1 MLSSTTRAFGSPL
14 RYVQGQ
20 GEFGRLPLYTAPYG
34 NACVIIDGFL
44 YQDLNARLEKA
55 YAESDA
61 KFVSISFNGECC
73 EEEVERIG
81 KIARENGAAVIVGAG
96 GGKTMDTAKICA
108 DEMGLPVII
117 APSSASTDAPVSEI
131 AVVYK
136 PDGEYIGSRKMK
148 KNADLVLVDTEIIV
162 KAPRRLFVAGMGDAL
177 ATWLEAQAC
186 ECSDS
191 PNYIGSGMRR
201 CKAGM
206 AIAKASW
213 DILFED
219 GEKALMA
226 LDSGVRVGVRFNA
239 DANNFAEIRKLE
251 RIFSEAGYS
260 ESKLFSFN
268 TAMLNDENKD
278 SDRADISYVS
288 REEFN
293 RMYSDSGLDIPH
305 QDYGLY
311 SKILTAIRNKTC
323 IRFHSVFCGVQ
334 SGSYILDP
342 YGDIYTCWETVGK
355 PEYVIGKYS
364 PETAWNDSIRNWQDR
379 NTGNTPKCSCCKYAL
394 LCGGGCLAKALKFG
408 GSFSASYCD
417 GYSDIVRLS
426 VNRAYDSAAKA
437 GIIKFQ

>member
-1 MLSSTTRAFGSPL
+1 MHYEVYSKDMLSSTTRAFGSPL

-226 LDSGVRVGVRFNA
+226 LDSGVVTEAFENVVEANTLLSGLGFLNTGLATAHGIHSGLTVLPETHKYLHGEKVAFGIVCQMVLENTPAETVDKVMRFMVAIGLPVTLADLGVAAEHDKVLARSEKTANGPLIHQEPFAVTTERVYGAIIAA
-239 DANNFAEIRKLE
+239 DALGRK
-251 RIFSEAGYS
+251 Y
-260 ESKLFSFN
+260 K
-268 TAMLNDENKD
+268 
-278 SDRADISYVS
+278 
-288 REEFN
+288 
-293 RMYSDSGLDIPH
+293 GL
-305 QDYGLY
+305 
-311 SKILTAIRNKTC
+311 
-323 IRFHSVFCGVQ
+323 
-334 SGSYILDP
+334 
-342 YGDIYTCWETVGK
+342 
-355 PEYVIGKYS
+355 
-364 PETAWNDSIRNWQDR
+364 
-379 NTGNTPKCSCCKYAL
+379 
-394 LCGGGCLAKALKFG
+394 
-408 GSFSASYCD
+408 
-417 GYSDIVRLS
+417 
-426 VNRAYDSAAKA
+426 
-437 GIIKFQ
+437 

>member
-1 MLSSTTRAFGSPL
+1 MMSSTTRAFGSPL

-20 GEFGRLPLYTAPYG
+20 GEFCRLPLYTAPYG

-61 KFVSISFNGECC
+61 KFVSISFKGECC
-73 EEEVERIG
+73 DEEIERIS
-81 KIARENGAAVIVGAG
+81 KIASENNAAVIVGAG

-108 DEMGLPVII
+108 DAMGLPVII

-136 PDGEYIGSRKMK
+136 PNGEYIGSRKMK

-186 ECSDS
+186 DSSDS

-226 LDSGVRVGVRFNA
+226 LDSGVVTEAFENVVE
-239 DANNFAEIRKLE
+239 ANTLLSGLGFLNTGLATAHGIHSGLTVLPETHKYLHGEKVAFGIVCQMVLENTPAEIVDKVMRFMVAIGLPVTLADLGVDTVQEKVMAIAEKTAGGPLIHQEPFIVTKERVYGAIIAADTLGRKYKNL
-251 RIFSEAGYS
+251 
-260 ESKLFSFN
+260 
-268 TAMLNDENKD
+268 
-278 SDRADISYVS
+278 
-288 REEFN
+288 
-293 RMYSDSGLDIPH
+293 
-305 QDYGLY
+305 
-311 SKILTAIRNKTC
+311 
-323 IRFHSVFCGVQ
+323 
-334 SGSYILDP
+334 
-342 YGDIYTCWETVGK
+342 
-355 PEYVIGKYS
+355 
-364 PETAWNDSIRNWQDR
+364 
-379 NTGNTPKCSCCKYAL
+379 
-394 LCGGGCLAKALKFG
+394 
-408 GSFSASYCD
+408 
-417 GYSDIVRLS
+417 
-426 VNRAYDSAAKA
+426 
-437 GIIKFQ
+437 

>member
-1 MLSSTTRAFGSPL
+1 MHYEVYSKDMLSSTTRAFGSPL

-20 GEFGRLPLYTAPYG
+20 GEFGRMPLYTAPYG
-34 NACVIIDGFL
+34 NACIIIDGFL

-226 LDSGVRVGVRFNA
+226 LDSGVVTEAFENVVEANTLLSGLGFLNTGLATAHGIHSGLTVLPETHKYLHGEKVAFGIVCQMVLENTPAETVDNVMRFMVAIGLPVTLADLGVAAERDKVLAIAEKTANGPLIHQEPFAVTTERVYGAIIAA
-239 DANNFAEIRKLE
+239 DALGRK
-251 RIFSEAGYS
+251 Y
-260 ESKLFSFN
+260 K
-268 TAMLNDENKD
+268 
-278 SDRADISYVS
+278 
-288 REEFN
+288 
-293 RMYSDSGLDIPH
+293 GL
-305 QDYGLY
+305 
-311 SKILTAIRNKTC
+311 
-323 IRFHSVFCGVQ
+323 
-334 SGSYILDP
+334 
-342 YGDIYTCWETVGK
+342 
-355 PEYVIGKYS
+355 
-364 PETAWNDSIRNWQDR
+364 
-379 NTGNTPKCSCCKYAL
+379 
-394 LCGGGCLAKALKFG
+394 
-408 GSFSASYCD
+408 
-417 GYSDIVRLS
+417 
-426 VNRAYDSAAKA
+426 
-437 GIIKFQ
+437 

>member
-1 MLSSTTRAFGSPL
+1 MHYEVYSKDMLSSTTRAFGSPL

-20 GEFGRLPLYTAPYG
+20 GEFGRMPLYTAPYG
-34 NACVIIDGFL
+34 NACIIIDGFL

-226 LDSGVRVGVRFNA
+226 LDSGVVTEAFENVVEANTLLSGLGFLNTGLATAHGIHSGLTVLPETHKYLHGEKVAFGIVCQMVLENTPAETVDKVMRFMVAIGLPVTLADLGIAAERDKVMAIAEKTANGPLIHQEPFAVTTERVYGAIIAA
-239 DANNFAEIRKLE
+239 DALGRK
-251 RIFSEAGYS
+251 Y
-260 ESKLFSFN
+260 K
-268 TAMLNDENKD
+268 
-278 SDRADISYVS
+278 
-288 REEFN
+288 
-293 RMYSDSGLDIPH
+293 GL
-305 QDYGLY
+305 
-311 SKILTAIRNKTC
+311 
-323 IRFHSVFCGVQ
+323 
-334 SGSYILDP
+334 
-342 YGDIYTCWETVGK
+342 
-355 PEYVIGKYS
+355 
-364 PETAWNDSIRNWQDR
+364 
-379 NTGNTPKCSCCKYAL
+379 
-394 LCGGGCLAKALKFG
+394 
-408 GSFSASYCD
+408 
-417 GYSDIVRLS
+417 
-426 VNRAYDSAAKA
+426 
-437 GIIKFQ
+437 

>member
-1 MLSSTTRAFGSPL
+1 MHYEVYSKDMLSSTTRAFGSPL

-226 LDSGVRVGVRFNA
+226 LDSGVVTEAFENVVEANTLLSGLGFLNTGLATAHGIHSGLTVLPETHKYLHGEKVAFGIVCQMVLENTPAETVDKVMRFMVAIGLPVTLADLGVAAEHDKVMAIAEKTANGPLIHQEPFAVTTERVYGAIIAA
-239 DANNFAEIRKLE
+239 DALGRK
-251 RIFSEAGYS
+251 Y
-260 ESKLFSFN
+260 K
-268 TAMLNDENKD
+268 
-278 SDRADISYVS
+278 
-288 REEFN
+288 
-293 RMYSDSGLDIPH
+293 GL
-305 QDYGLY
+305 
-311 SKILTAIRNKTC
+311 
-323 IRFHSVFCGVQ
+323 
-334 SGSYILDP
+334 
-342 YGDIYTCWETVGK
+342 
-355 PEYVIGKYS
+355 
-364 PETAWNDSIRNWQDR
+364 
-379 NTGNTPKCSCCKYAL
+379 
-394 LCGGGCLAKALKFG
+394 
-408 GSFSASYCD
+408 
-417 GYSDIVRLS
+417 
-426 VNRAYDSAAKA
+426 
-437 GIIKFQ
+437 

>member
-1 MLSSTTRAFGSPL
+1 MHYEVYSKDMLSSTTRAFGSPL

-226 LDSGVRVGVRFNA
+226 LDSGVVTEAFENVVEANTLLSGLGFLNTGLATAHGIHSGLTVLPETHKYLHGEKVAFGIVCQMVLENTPAETVDKVMRFMVAIGLPVTLADLGVAAERDKVMAIAVKTANGPLIHQEPFALTTERVYGAIIAA
-239 DANNFAEIRKLE
+239 DALGRK
-251 RIFSEAGYS
+251 Y
-260 ESKLFSFN
+260 K
-268 TAMLNDENKD
+268 
-278 SDRADISYVS
+278 
-288 REEFN
+288 
-293 RMYSDSGLDIPH
+293 GL
-305 QDYGLY
+305 
-311 SKILTAIRNKTC
+311 
-323 IRFHSVFCGVQ
+323 
-334 SGSYILDP
+334 
-342 YGDIYTCWETVGK
+342 
-355 PEYVIGKYS
+355 
-364 PETAWNDSIRNWQDR
+364 
-379 NTGNTPKCSCCKYAL
+379 
-394 LCGGGCLAKALKFG
+394 
-408 GSFSASYCD
+408 
-417 GYSDIVRLS
+417 
-426 VNRAYDSAAKA
+426 
-437 GIIKFQ
+437 

>member
-1 MLSSTTRAFGSPL
+1 MHYEVYSKDMLSSTTRAFGSPL

-73 EEEVERIG
+73 EEEVERIA

-226 LDSGVRVGVRFNA
+226 LDSGVVTEAFENVVEANTLLSGLGFLNTGLATAHGIHSGLTVLPETHKYLHGEKVAFGIVCQMVLENTPAETVDKVMRFMVAIGLPVTLADLGVAAEHDKVLAIAEKTANGPLIHQEPFAVTTERVYGAIIAA
-239 DANNFAEIRKLE
+239 DALGRK
-251 RIFSEAGYS
+251 Y
-260 ESKLFSFN
+260 K
-268 TAMLNDENKD
+268 
-278 SDRADISYVS
+278 
-288 REEFN
+288 
-293 RMYSDSGLDIPH
+293 GL
-305 QDYGLY
+305 
-311 SKILTAIRNKTC
+311 
-323 IRFHSVFCGVQ
+323 
-334 SGSYILDP
+334 
-342 YGDIYTCWETVGK
+342 
-355 PEYVIGKYS
+355 
-364 PETAWNDSIRNWQDR
+364 
-379 NTGNTPKCSCCKYAL
+379 
-394 LCGGGCLAKALKFG
+394 
-408 GSFSASYCD
+408 
-417 GYSDIVRLS
+417 
-426 VNRAYDSAAKA
+426 
-437 GIIKFQ
+437 

>member
-1 MLSSTTRAFGSPL
+1 MHYEVYSKDMLSSTTRAFGSPL

-55 YAESDA
+55 YAESGA

-73 EEEVERIG
+73 DEEVERIG
-81 KIARENGAAVIVGAG
+81 KIAKENGAAVIVGAG

-226 LDSGVRVGVRFNA
+226 LDSGVVTEAFENVVEANTLLSGLGFLNTGLATAHGIHSGLTVLPETHKYLHGEKVAFGIVCQMVLENTPAETVDKVMRFMVAIGLPVTLADLGVAAERDKVLAIAEKTANGPLIHQEPFAVTTERVYGAIIAA
-239 DANNFAEIRKLE
+239 DALGRK
-251 RIFSEAGYS
+251 Y
-260 ESKLFSFN
+260 K
-268 TAMLNDENKD
+268 
-278 SDRADISYVS
+278 
-288 REEFN
+288 
-293 RMYSDSGLDIPH
+293 GL
-305 QDYGLY
+305 
-311 SKILTAIRNKTC
+311 
-323 IRFHSVFCGVQ
+323 
-334 SGSYILDP
+334 
-342 YGDIYTCWETVGK
+342 
-355 PEYVIGKYS
+355 
-364 PETAWNDSIRNWQDR
+364 
-379 NTGNTPKCSCCKYAL
+379 
-394 LCGGGCLAKALKFG
+394 
-408 GSFSASYCD
+408 
-417 GYSDIVRLS
+417 
-426 VNRAYDSAAKA
+426 
-437 GIIKFQ
+437 

>member
-1 MLSSTTRAFGSPL
+1 MHYEVYSKDMLSSTTRAFGSPL

-20 GEFGRLPLYTAPYG
+20 GEFGRMPLYTAPYG
-34 NACVIIDGFL
+34 NACIIIDGFL

-219 GEKALMA
+219 GEKAFMA
-226 LDSGVRVGVRFNA
+226 LDSGVVTEAFENVVEANTLLSGLGFLNTGLATAHGIHSGLTVLPETHKYLHGEKVAFGIVCQMVLENTPAETVDKVMRFMVAIGLPVTLADLGVAAERDKVLAIAEKTANGPLIHQEPFAVTTERVYGAIIAA
-239 DANNFAEIRKLE
+239 DALGRK
-251 RIFSEAGYS
+251 Y
-260 ESKLFSFN
+260 K
-268 TAMLNDENKD
+268 
-278 SDRADISYVS
+278 
-288 REEFN
+288 
-293 RMYSDSGLDIPH
+293 GL
-305 QDYGLY
+305 
-311 SKILTAIRNKTC
+311 
-323 IRFHSVFCGVQ
+323 
-334 SGSYILDP
+334 
-342 YGDIYTCWETVGK
+342 
-355 PEYVIGKYS
+355 
-364 PETAWNDSIRNWQDR
+364 
-379 NTGNTPKCSCCKYAL
+379 
-394 LCGGGCLAKALKFG
+394 
-408 GSFSASYCD
+408 
-417 GYSDIVRLS
+417 
-426 VNRAYDSAAKA
+426 
-437 GIIKFQ
+437 

>member
-1 MLSSTTRAFGSPL
+1 MHYEVYSKDMLSSTTRAFGSPL

-61 KFVSISFNGECC
+61 TKFVSISFNGECC

-226 LDSGVRVGVRFNA
+226 LDSGVVTEAFENVVEANTLLSGLGFLNTGLATAHGIHSGFTVLPETHKYLHGEKVAFGIVCQMVLENTPAETVDKVMRFMVAIGLPVTLADLGVETKHEKVLAIAEKTAGGPLVHQEPFAVTAERVYSAIIAA
-239 DANNFAEIRKLE
+239 DALGRK
-251 RIFSEAGYS
+251 Y
-260 ESKLFSFN
+260 K
-268 TAMLNDENKD
+268 
-278 SDRADISYVS
+278 
-288 REEFN
+288 
-293 RMYSDSGLDIPH
+293 GL
-305 QDYGLY
+305 
-311 SKILTAIRNKTC
+311 
-323 IRFHSVFCGVQ
+323 
-334 SGSYILDP
+334 
-342 YGDIYTCWETVGK
+342 
-355 PEYVIGKYS
+355 
-364 PETAWNDSIRNWQDR
+364 
-379 NTGNTPKCSCCKYAL
+379 
-394 LCGGGCLAKALKFG
+394 
-408 GSFSASYCD
+408 
-417 GYSDIVRLS
+417 
-426 VNRAYDSAAKA
+426 
-437 GIIKFQ
+437 

>member
-1 MLSSTTRAFGSPL
+1 MHYEVYSKDMLSSTTRAFGSPL

-226 LDSGVRVGVRFNA
+226 LDSGVVTEAFENVVEANTLLSGLGFLNTGLATAHGIHSGLTVLPETHKYLHGEKVAFGIVCQMVLENTPAETVDKVMRFMVAIGLPVTLADLGVATEHDKVLAIAEKTANGPLIHQEPFAVTTERVYGAIIAA
-239 DANNFAEIRKLE
+239 DALGRK
-251 RIFSEAGYS
+251 Y
-260 ESKLFSFN
+260 K
-268 TAMLNDENKD
+268 
-278 SDRADISYVS
+278 
-288 REEFN
+288 
-293 RMYSDSGLDIPH
+293 GL
-305 QDYGLY
+305 
-311 SKILTAIRNKTC
+311 
-323 IRFHSVFCGVQ
+323 
-334 SGSYILDP
+334 
-342 YGDIYTCWETVGK
+342 
-355 PEYVIGKYS
+355 
-364 PETAWNDSIRNWQDR
+364 
-379 NTGNTPKCSCCKYAL
+379 
-394 LCGGGCLAKALKFG
+394 
-408 GSFSASYCD
+408 
-417 GYSDIVRLS
+417 
-426 VNRAYDSAAKA
+426 
-437 GIIKFQ
+437 

>member
-1 MLSSTTRAFGSPL
+1 MHYEVYSKDMLSSTTRAFGSPL

-20 GEFGRLPLYTAPYG
+20 GEFDRLPLYTAPYG

-73 EEEVERIG
+73 EEEVERIA
-81 KIARENGAAVIVGAG
+81 KIARENGAAVIVGVG

-226 LDSGVRVGVRFNA
+226 LDSGVVTEAFENVVEANTLLSGLGFLNTGLATAHGIHSGLTVLPETHKYLHGEKVAFGIVCQMVLENTPAETVDKVMRFMVAIGLPVTLADLGVAAEHDKVLAIAEKTANGPLIHQEPFAVTTERVYGAIIAA
-239 DANNFAEIRKLE
+239 DALGRK
-251 RIFSEAGYS
+251 Y
-260 ESKLFSFN
+260 K
-268 TAMLNDENKD
+268 
-278 SDRADISYVS
+278 
-288 REEFN
+288 
-293 RMYSDSGLDIPH
+293 GL
-305 QDYGLY
+305 
-311 SKILTAIRNKTC
+311 
-323 IRFHSVFCGVQ
+323 
-334 SGSYILDP
+334 
-342 YGDIYTCWETVGK
+342 
-355 PEYVIGKYS
+355 
-364 PETAWNDSIRNWQDR
+364 
-379 NTGNTPKCSCCKYAL
+379 
-394 LCGGGCLAKALKFG
+394 
-408 GSFSASYCD
+408 
-417 GYSDIVRLS
+417 
-426 VNRAYDSAAKA
+426 
-437 GIIKFQ
+437 

>member
-1 MLSSTTRAFGSPL
+1 MHYEVYSKDMLSSTTRAFGSPL

-55 YAESDA
+55 YVESDA

-226 LDSGVRVGVRFNA
+226 LDSGVVTEAFENVVEANTLLSGLGFLNTGLATAHGIHSGLTVLPETHKYLHGEKVAFGIVCQMVLENTPAETVDKVMRFMVAIGLPVTLADLGVAAERDKVMAIAEKTANGPLVHQEPSFVSTERVYSAIIAA
-239 DANNFAEIRKLE
+239 DALGRK
-251 RIFSEAGYS
+251 Y
-260 ESKLFSFN
+260 K
-268 TAMLNDENKD
+268 
-278 SDRADISYVS
+278 
-288 REEFN
+288 
-293 RMYSDSGLDIPH
+293 GL
-305 QDYGLY
+305 
-311 SKILTAIRNKTC
+311 
-323 IRFHSVFCGVQ
+323 
-334 SGSYILDP
+334 
-342 YGDIYTCWETVGK
+342 
-355 PEYVIGKYS
+355 
-364 PETAWNDSIRNWQDR
+364 
-379 NTGNTPKCSCCKYAL
+379 
-394 LCGGGCLAKALKFG
+394 
-408 GSFSASYCD
+408 
-417 GYSDIVRLS
+417 
-426 VNRAYDSAAKA
+426 
-437 GIIKFQ
+437 

>member
-1 MLSSTTRAFGSPL
+1 MHYEVYSKDMLSSTTRAFGSPL

-226 LDSGVRVGVRFNA
+226 LDSGVVTEAFENVVEANTLLSGLGFLNTGLATAHGIHSGLTVLPETHKYLHGEKVAFGIVCQMVIENTPAETVDKVMRFMVSIGLPVTLADLGVEATHEKVMAIAEKTANGPLIHQEPFAVTTERVYGAIIAA
-239 DANNFAEIRKLE
+239 DALGRK
-251 RIFSEAGYS
+251 Y
-260 ESKLFSFN
+260 K
-268 TAMLNDENKD
+268 
-278 SDRADISYVS
+278 
-288 REEFN
+288 
-293 RMYSDSGLDIPH
+293 GL
-305 QDYGLY
+305 
-311 SKILTAIRNKTC
+311 
-323 IRFHSVFCGVQ
+323 
-334 SGSYILDP
+334 
-342 YGDIYTCWETVGK
+342 
-355 PEYVIGKYS
+355 
-364 PETAWNDSIRNWQDR
+364 
-379 NTGNTPKCSCCKYAL
+379 
-394 LCGGGCLAKALKFG
+394 
-408 GSFSASYCD
+408 
-417 GYSDIVRLS
+417 
-426 VNRAYDSAAKA
+426 
-437 GIIKFQ
+437 

>member
-1 MLSSTTRAFGSPL
+1 MHYEVYSKDMLSSTTRAFGSPL

-34 NACVIIDGFL
+34 SACVIIDGFL

-226 LDSGVRVGVRFNA
+226 LDSGVVTEAFENVVEANTLLSGLGFLNTGLATAHGIHSGLTVLPETPQYLHGEKVAFGIVCQMVLENTPAETVDKVMRFMVAIGLPVTLADLGVAAERDKVLAIAEKTANGPLIHQEPFAVTTERVYGAIIAA
-239 DANNFAEIRKLE
+239 DALGRK
-251 RIFSEAGYS
+251 Y
-260 ESKLFSFN
+260 K
-268 TAMLNDENKD
+268 
-278 SDRADISYVS
+278 
-288 REEFN
+288 
-293 RMYSDSGLDIPH
+293 GL
-305 QDYGLY
+305 
-311 SKILTAIRNKTC
+311 
-323 IRFHSVFCGVQ
+323 
-334 SGSYILDP
+334 
-342 YGDIYTCWETVGK
+342 
-355 PEYVIGKYS
+355 
-364 PETAWNDSIRNWQDR
+364 
-379 NTGNTPKCSCCKYAL
+379 
-394 LCGGGCLAKALKFG
+394 
-408 GSFSASYCD
+408 
-417 GYSDIVRLS
+417 
-426 VNRAYDSAAKA
+426 
-437 GIIKFQ
+437 

>member
-1 MLSSTTRAFGSPL
+1 MHYEVYSKDMLSSTTRAFGSPL

-186 ECSDS
+186 EGSDS

-226 LDSGVRVGVRFNA
+226 LDSGVVTEAFENVVEANTLLSGLGFLNTGLATAHGIHSGLTVLPETHKYLHGEKVAFGIVCQMVLENTPAETVDKVMRFMVAIGLPVTLADLGVAAERDKVLAIAEKTANGPLIHQEPFAVTTERVYGAIIAA
-239 DANNFAEIRKLE
+239 DALGRK
-251 RIFSEAGYS
+251 Y
-260 ESKLFSFN
+260 K
-268 TAMLNDENKD
+268 
-278 SDRADISYVS
+278 
-288 REEFN
+288 
-293 RMYSDSGLDIPH
+293 GL
-305 QDYGLY
+305 
-311 SKILTAIRNKTC
+311 
-323 IRFHSVFCGVQ
+323 
-334 SGSYILDP
+334 
-342 YGDIYTCWETVGK
+342 
-355 PEYVIGKYS
+355 
-364 PETAWNDSIRNWQDR
+364 
-379 NTGNTPKCSCCKYAL
+379 
-394 LCGGGCLAKALKFG
+394 
-408 GSFSASYCD
+408 
-417 GYSDIVRLS
+417 
-426 VNRAYDSAAKA
+426 
-437 GIIKFQ
+437 

>member
-1 MLSSTTRAFGSPL
+1 MHYEVYSKDMLSSTTRAFGSPL

-73 EEEVERIG
+73 EEEVERIA

-131 AVVYK
+131 AVVYT

-226 LDSGVRVGVRFNA
+226 LDSGVVTEAFENVVEANTLLSGLGFLNTGLATAHGIHSGLTVLPETHKYLHGEKVAFGIVCQMVLENTPAETVDKVMRFMVAIGLPVTLADLGVAAERDKVLAIAEKTANGPLIHQEPFAVTTERVYGAIIAA
-239 DANNFAEIRKLE
+239 DALGRK
-251 RIFSEAGYS
+251 Y
-260 ESKLFSFN
+260 K
-268 TAMLNDENKD
+268 
-278 SDRADISYVS
+278 
-288 REEFN
+288 
-293 RMYSDSGLDIPH
+293 GL
-305 QDYGLY
+305 
-311 SKILTAIRNKTC
+311 
-323 IRFHSVFCGVQ
+323 
-334 SGSYILDP
+334 
-342 YGDIYTCWETVGK
+342 
-355 PEYVIGKYS
+355 
-364 PETAWNDSIRNWQDR
+364 
-379 NTGNTPKCSCCKYAL
+379 
-394 LCGGGCLAKALKFG
+394 
-408 GSFSASYCD
+408 
-417 GYSDIVRLS
+417 
-426 VNRAYDSAAKA
+426 
-437 GIIKFQ
+437 

>member
-1 MLSSTTRAFGSPL
+1 MHYEVYSKDMLSSTTRAFGSPL

-34 NACVIIDGFL
+34 SACVIIDGFL

-226 LDSGVRVGVRFNA
+226 LDSGVVTEAFENVVEANTLLSGLGFLNTGLATAHGIHSGLTVLPETHKYLHGEKVAFGIVCQMVLENTPAETVDKVMRFMVAIGLPVTLADLGVETKHEKVLAIAEKTASGPLVHQEPFAVTAERVYSAIIAA
-239 DANNFAEIRKLE
+239 DALGRK
-251 RIFSEAGYS
+251 Y
-260 ESKLFSFN
+260 K
-268 TAMLNDENKD
+268 
-278 SDRADISYVS
+278 
-288 REEFN
+288 
-293 RMYSDSGLDIPH
+293 GL
-305 QDYGLY
+305 
-311 SKILTAIRNKTC
+311 
-323 IRFHSVFCGVQ
+323 
-334 SGSYILDP
+334 
-342 YGDIYTCWETVGK
+342 
-355 PEYVIGKYS
+355 
-364 PETAWNDSIRNWQDR
+364 
-379 NTGNTPKCSCCKYAL
+379 
-394 LCGGGCLAKALKFG
+394 
-408 GSFSASYCD
+408 
-417 GYSDIVRLS
+417 
-426 VNRAYDSAAKA
+426 
-437 GIIKFQ
+437 

>member
-1 MLSSTTRAFGSPL
+1 MHYEVYSKDMLSSTTRAFGSPL

-73 EEEVERIG
+73 EEEVERIA

-226 LDSGVRVGVRFNA
+226 LDSGVVTEAFENVVEANTLLSGLGFLNTGLATAHGIHSGLTVLPETHKYLHGEKVAFGIVCQMVLENTPAETVDKVMRFMVAIGLPVTLADLGVATERDKVLAIAEKTANGPLIHQEPFAVTTERVYGAIIAA
-239 DANNFAEIRKLE
+239 DALGRK
-251 RIFSEAGYS
+251 Y
-260 ESKLFSFN
+260 K
-268 TAMLNDENKD
+268 
-278 SDRADISYVS
+278 
-288 REEFN
+288 
-293 RMYSDSGLDIPH
+293 GL
-305 QDYGLY
+305 
-311 SKILTAIRNKTC
+311 
-323 IRFHSVFCGVQ
+323 
-334 SGSYILDP
+334 
-342 YGDIYTCWETVGK
+342 
-355 PEYVIGKYS
+355 
-364 PETAWNDSIRNWQDR
+364 
-379 NTGNTPKCSCCKYAL
+379 
-394 LCGGGCLAKALKFG
+394 
-408 GSFSASYCD
+408 
-417 GYSDIVRLS
+417 
-426 VNRAYDSAAKA
+426 
-437 GIIKFQ
+437 

>member
-1 MLSSTTRAFGSPL
+1 MHYEVYSKDMLSSTTRAFGSPL

-20 GEFGRLPLYTAPYG
+20 GEFGRLPLYTVPYG

-73 EEEVERIG
+73 EEEVERIA

-226 LDSGVRVGVRFNA
+226 LDSGVVTEAFENVVEANTLLSGLGFLNTGLATAHGIHSGLTVLPETHKYLHGEKVAFGIVCQMVLENTPAETVDKVMRFMVAIGLPVTLADLGVAAERDKVLAIAEKTANGPLIHQEPFAVTTERVYGAIIAA
-239 DANNFAEIRKLE
+239 DALGRK
-251 RIFSEAGYS
+251 Y
-260 ESKLFSFN
+260 K
-268 TAMLNDENKD
+268 
-278 SDRADISYVS
+278 
-288 REEFN
+288 
-293 RMYSDSGLDIPH
+293 GL
-305 QDYGLY
+305 
-311 SKILTAIRNKTC
+311 
-323 IRFHSVFCGVQ
+323 
-334 SGSYILDP
+334 
-342 YGDIYTCWETVGK
+342 
-355 PEYVIGKYS
+355 
-364 PETAWNDSIRNWQDR
+364 
-379 NTGNTPKCSCCKYAL
+379 
-394 LCGGGCLAKALKFG
+394 
-408 GSFSASYCD
+408 
-417 GYSDIVRLS
+417 
-426 VNRAYDSAAKA
+426 
-437 GIIKFQ
+437 

>member
-1 MLSSTTRAFGSPL
+1 MHYEVYSKDMLSSTTRAFGSPL

-131 AVVYK
+131 AVVYT
-136 PDGEYIGSRKMK
+136 PNGEYIGSRKMK

-226 LDSGVRVGVRFNA
+226 LDSGVVTEAFENVVEANTLLSGLGFLNTGLATAHGIHSGLTVLPETHKYLHGEKVAFGIVCQMVLENTPAETVDKVMRFMVSIGLPVTLADLGVEATHDKVMAIAEKTANGPLVHQEPSFVSTERVYSAIIAA
-239 DANNFAEIRKLE
+239 DALGRK
-251 RIFSEAGYS
+251 Y
-260 ESKLFSFN
+260 K
-268 TAMLNDENKD
+268 
-278 SDRADISYVS
+278 
-288 REEFN
+288 
-293 RMYSDSGLDIPH
+293 GL
-305 QDYGLY
+305 
-311 SKILTAIRNKTC
+311 
-323 IRFHSVFCGVQ
+323 
-334 SGSYILDP
+334 
-342 YGDIYTCWETVGK
+342 
-355 PEYVIGKYS
+355 
-364 PETAWNDSIRNWQDR
+364 
-379 NTGNTPKCSCCKYAL
+379 
-394 LCGGGCLAKALKFG
+394 
-408 GSFSASYCD
+408 
-417 GYSDIVRLS
+417 
-426 VNRAYDSAAKA
+426 
-437 GIIKFQ
+437 

>member
-1 MLSSTTRAFGSPL
+1 MHYEVYSKDMLSSTTRAFGSPL

-226 LDSGVRVGVRFNA
+226 LDSGVVTEAFENVVEANTLLSGLGFLNTGLATAHGIHSGLTVLPETHKYLHGEKVAFGIVCQMVLENTPAETVDKVMRFMVAIGLPVTLADLGVEATHEKVMAIAEKTANGPLVHQEPSFVSTERVYSAIIAA
-239 DANNFAEIRKLE
+239 DALGRK
-251 RIFSEAGYS
+251 Y
-260 ESKLFSFN
+260 K
-268 TAMLNDENKD
+268 
-278 SDRADISYVS
+278 
-288 REEFN
+288 
-293 RMYSDSGLDIPH
+293 GL
-305 QDYGLY
+305 
-311 SKILTAIRNKTC
+311 
-323 IRFHSVFCGVQ
+323 
-334 SGSYILDP
+334 
-342 YGDIYTCWETVGK
+342 
-355 PEYVIGKYS
+355 
-364 PETAWNDSIRNWQDR
+364 
-379 NTGNTPKCSCCKYAL
+379 
-394 LCGGGCLAKALKFG
+394 
-408 GSFSASYCD
+408 
-417 GYSDIVRLS
+417 
-426 VNRAYDSAAKA
+426 
-437 GIIKFQ
+437 

>member
-1 MLSSTTRAFGSPL
+1 MHYEVYSKDMLSSTTRAFGSPL

-81 KIARENGAAVIVGAG
+81 RIARENGAAVIVGAG

-226 LDSGVRVGVRFNA
+226 LDSGVVTEAFENVVEANTLLSGLGFLNTGLATAHGIHSGLTVLPETHKYLHGEKVAFGIVCQMVLENTPAETVDKVMRFMVAIGLPVTLADLGVAAERDKVLAIAEKTANGPLIHQEPFAVTTERVYGAIIAA
-239 DANNFAEIRKLE
+239 DALGRK
-251 RIFSEAGYS
+251 Y
-260 ESKLFSFN
+260 K
-268 TAMLNDENKD
+268 
-278 SDRADISYVS
+278 
-288 REEFN
+288 
-293 RMYSDSGLDIPH
+293 GL
-305 QDYGLY
+305 
-311 SKILTAIRNKTC
+311 
-323 IRFHSVFCGVQ
+323 
-334 SGSYILDP
+334 
-342 YGDIYTCWETVGK
+342 
-355 PEYVIGKYS
+355 
-364 PETAWNDSIRNWQDR
+364 
-379 NTGNTPKCSCCKYAL
+379 
-394 LCGGGCLAKALKFG
+394 
-408 GSFSASYCD
+408 
-417 GYSDIVRLS
+417 
-426 VNRAYDSAAKA
+426 
-437 GIIKFQ
+437 

>member
-1 MLSSTTRAFGSPL
+1 MHYEVYSKDMLSSTTRAFGSPL

-226 LDSGVRVGVRFNA
+226 LDSGVVTEAFENVVEANTLLSGLGFLNTGLATAHGIHSGLTVLPETHKYLHGEKVAFGIVCQMVLENTPAETVDKVMRFMVAIGLPVTLADLGVAAERDKVMAIAEKTANGPLIHQEPFAVTTERVYGAIIAA
-239 DANNFAEIRKLE
+239 DALGRK
-251 RIFSEAGYS
+251 Y
-260 ESKLFSFN
+260 K
-268 TAMLNDENKD
+268 
-278 SDRADISYVS
+278 
-288 REEFN
+288 
-293 RMYSDSGLDIPH
+293 GL
-305 QDYGLY
+305 
-311 SKILTAIRNKTC
+311 
-323 IRFHSVFCGVQ
+323 
-334 SGSYILDP
+334 
-342 YGDIYTCWETVGK
+342 
-355 PEYVIGKYS
+355 
-364 PETAWNDSIRNWQDR
+364 
-379 NTGNTPKCSCCKYAL
+379 
-394 LCGGGCLAKALKFG
+394 
-408 GSFSASYCD
+408 
-417 GYSDIVRLS
+417 
-426 VNRAYDSAAKA
+426 
-437 GIIKFQ
+437 

>member
-1 MLSSTTRAFGSPL
+1 MHYEVYSKDMLSSTTRAFGSPL

-20 GEFGRLPLYTAPYG
+20 GEFDRLPLYTAPYG

-108 DEMGLPVII
+108 DEMGLPVVI

-226 LDSGVRVGVRFNA
+226 LDSGVVTEAFENVVEANTLLSGLGFLNTGLATAHGIHSGLTVLPETHKYLHGEKVAFGIVCQMVLENTPAETVDKVMRFMVAIGLPVTLADLDVETKHEKVLAIAEKTAGGPLVHQEPFAVTAERVYSAIIAA
-239 DANNFAEIRKLE
+239 DALGRK
-251 RIFSEAGYS
+251 Y
-260 ESKLFSFN
+260 K
-268 TAMLNDENKD
+268 
-278 SDRADISYVS
+278 
-288 REEFN
+288 
-293 RMYSDSGLDIPH
+293 GL
-305 QDYGLY
+305 
-311 SKILTAIRNKTC
+311 
-323 IRFHSVFCGVQ
+323 
-334 SGSYILDP
+334 
-342 YGDIYTCWETVGK
+342 
-355 PEYVIGKYS
+355 
-364 PETAWNDSIRNWQDR
+364 
-379 NTGNTPKCSCCKYAL
+379 
-394 LCGGGCLAKALKFG
+394 
-408 GSFSASYCD
+408 
-417 GYSDIVRLS
+417 
-426 VNRAYDSAAKA
+426 
-437 GIIKFQ
+437 

>member
-1 MLSSTTRAFGSPL
+1 MHYEVYSKDMLSSTTRAFGSPL

-108 DEMGLPVII
+108 DEMELPVII

-226 LDSGVRVGVRFNA
+226 LDSGVVTEAFENVVEANTLLSGLGFLNTGLATAHGIHSGLTVLPETHKYLHGEKVAFGIVCQMVLENTPAETVDKVMRFMVAIGLPVTLADLGVAAERDKVLAIAEKTANGPLIHQEPFAVTTERVYGAIIAA
-239 DANNFAEIRKLE
+239 DALGRK
-251 RIFSEAGYS
+251 Y
-260 ESKLFSFN
+260 K
-268 TAMLNDENKD
+268 
-278 SDRADISYVS
+278 
-288 REEFN
+288 
-293 RMYSDSGLDIPH
+293 GL
-305 QDYGLY
+305 
-311 SKILTAIRNKTC
+311 
-323 IRFHSVFCGVQ
+323 
-334 SGSYILDP
+334 
-342 YGDIYTCWETVGK
+342 
-355 PEYVIGKYS
+355 
-364 PETAWNDSIRNWQDR
+364 
-379 NTGNTPKCSCCKYAL
+379 
-394 LCGGGCLAKALKFG
+394 
-408 GSFSASYCD
+408 
-417 GYSDIVRLS
+417 
-426 VNRAYDSAAKA
+426 
-437 GIIKFQ
+437 

>member
-1 MLSSTTRAFGSPL
+1 MHYEVYSKDMLSSTTRAFGSPL

-20 GEFGRLPLYTAPYG
+20 GEFGRLPLYTSPYG

-226 LDSGVRVGVRFNA
+226 LDSGVVTEAFENVVEANTLLSGLGFLNTGLATAHGIHSGLTVLPETHKYLHGEKVAFGIVCQMVLENTPAETVDKVMRFMVAIGLPVTLADLGVAAERDKVMAIAEKTANGPLIHQEPFAVTTERVYSAIIAA
-239 DANNFAEIRKLE
+239 DALGRK
-251 RIFSEAGYS
+251 Y
-260 ESKLFSFN
+260 K
-268 TAMLNDENKD
+268 
-278 SDRADISYVS
+278 
-288 REEFN
+288 
-293 RMYSDSGLDIPH
+293 GL
-305 QDYGLY
+305 
-311 SKILTAIRNKTC
+311 
-323 IRFHSVFCGVQ
+323 
-334 SGSYILDP
+334 
-342 YGDIYTCWETVGK
+342 
-355 PEYVIGKYS
+355 
-364 PETAWNDSIRNWQDR
+364 
-379 NTGNTPKCSCCKYAL
+379 
-394 LCGGGCLAKALKFG
+394 
-408 GSFSASYCD
+408 
-417 GYSDIVRLS
+417 
-426 VNRAYDSAAKA
+426 
-437 GIIKFQ
+437 

>member
-1 MLSSTTRAFGSPL
+1 MHYEVYSKDMLSSTTRAFGSPL

-20 GEFGRLPLYTAPYG
+20 GEFGRMPLYTAPYG
-34 NACVIIDGFL
+34 NACIIIDGFL

-226 LDSGVRVGVRFNA
+226 LDSGVVTEAFENVVEANTLLSGLGFLNTGLATAHGIHSGLTVLPETHKYLHGEKVAFGIVCQMVLENTPAETVDKVMRFMVAIGLPVTLADLGVATERDKVLAIAEKTANGPLIHQEPFAVTTERVYGAIIAA
-239 DANNFAEIRKLE
+239 DALGRK
-251 RIFSEAGYS
+251 Y
-260 ESKLFSFN
+260 K
-268 TAMLNDENKD
+268 
-278 SDRADISYVS
+278 
-288 REEFN
+288 
-293 RMYSDSGLDIPH
+293 GL
-305 QDYGLY
+305 
-311 SKILTAIRNKTC
+311 
-323 IRFHSVFCGVQ
+323 
-334 SGSYILDP
+334 
-342 YGDIYTCWETVGK
+342 
-355 PEYVIGKYS
+355 
-364 PETAWNDSIRNWQDR
+364 
-379 NTGNTPKCSCCKYAL
+379 
-394 LCGGGCLAKALKFG
+394 
-408 GSFSASYCD
+408 
-417 GYSDIVRLS
+417 
-426 VNRAYDSAAKA
+426 
-437 GIIKFQ
+437 

>member
-1 MLSSTTRAFGSPL
+1 MHYEVYSKDMLSSTTRAFGSPL

-226 LDSGVRVGVRFNA
+226 LDSGVVTEAFENVVEANTLLSGLGFLNTGLATAHGIHSGLTVLPETHKYLHGEKVAFGIVCQMVLENTPAETVDKVMRFMVAIGLPVTLADLGVATEHDKVLAIAEKTASGPLIHQEPFAVTTERVYGAIIAA
-239 DANNFAEIRKLE
+239 DALGRK
-251 RIFSEAGYS
+251 Y
-260 ESKLFSFN
+260 K
-268 TAMLNDENKD
+268 
-278 SDRADISYVS
+278 
-288 REEFN
+288 
-293 RMYSDSGLDIPH
+293 GL
-305 QDYGLY
+305 
-311 SKILTAIRNKTC
+311 
-323 IRFHSVFCGVQ
+323 
-334 SGSYILDP
+334 
-342 YGDIYTCWETVGK
+342 
-355 PEYVIGKYS
+355 
-364 PETAWNDSIRNWQDR
+364 
-379 NTGNTPKCSCCKYAL
+379 
-394 LCGGGCLAKALKFG
+394 
-408 GSFSASYCD
+408 
-417 GYSDIVRLS
+417 
-426 VNRAYDSAAKA
+426 
-437 GIIKFQ
+437 

>member
-1 MLSSTTRAFGSPL
+1 MHYEVYSKDMLSSTTRAFGSPL

-73 EEEVERIG
+73 EEEVERIA

-226 LDSGVRVGVRFNA
+226 LDSGVVTEAFENVVEANTLLSGLGFLNTGLATAHGIHSGLTVLPETHKYLHGEKVAFGIVCQMVLENTPAETVDKVMRFMVAIGLPVTLADLSVAAERDKVMAIAEKTANGPLIHQEPFVVTTERVYGAIIAA
-239 DANNFAEIRKLE
+239 DALGRK
-251 RIFSEAGYS
+251 Y
-260 ESKLFSFN
+260 K
-268 TAMLNDENKD
+268 
-278 SDRADISYVS
+278 
-288 REEFN
+288 
-293 RMYSDSGLDIPH
+293 GL
-305 QDYGLY
+305 
-311 SKILTAIRNKTC
+311 
-323 IRFHSVFCGVQ
+323 
-334 SGSYILDP
+334 
-342 YGDIYTCWETVGK
+342 
-355 PEYVIGKYS
+355 
-364 PETAWNDSIRNWQDR
+364 
-379 NTGNTPKCSCCKYAL
+379 
-394 LCGGGCLAKALKFG
+394 
-408 GSFSASYCD
+408 
-417 GYSDIVRLS
+417 
-426 VNRAYDSAAKA
+426 
-437 GIIKFQ
+437 

>member
-1 MLSSTTRAFGSPL
+1 MHYEVYSKDMLSSTTRAFGSPL

-96 GGKTMDTAKICA
+96 GGKTMDSAKICA

-226 LDSGVRVGVRFNA
+226 LDSGVVTEAFENVVEANTLLSGLGFLNTGLATAHGIHSGLTVLPETHKYLHGEKVAFGIVCQMVLENTPAETVDKVMRFMVAIGLPVTLADLGVATERDKVLAIAEKTANGPLIHQEPFAVTTERVYGAIIAA
-239 DANNFAEIRKLE
+239 DALGRK
-251 RIFSEAGYS
+251 Y
-260 ESKLFSFN
+260 K
-268 TAMLNDENKD
+268 
-278 SDRADISYVS
+278 
-288 REEFN
+288 
-293 RMYSDSGLDIPH
+293 GL
-305 QDYGLY
+305 
-311 SKILTAIRNKTC
+311 
-323 IRFHSVFCGVQ
+323 
-334 SGSYILDP
+334 
-342 YGDIYTCWETVGK
+342 
-355 PEYVIGKYS
+355 
-364 PETAWNDSIRNWQDR
+364 
-379 NTGNTPKCSCCKYAL
+379 
-394 LCGGGCLAKALKFG
+394 
-408 GSFSASYCD
+408 
-417 GYSDIVRLS
+417 
-426 VNRAYDSAAKA
+426 
-437 GIIKFQ
+437 

>member
-1 MLSSTTRAFGSPL
+1 MHYEVYSKDMLSSTTRAFGSPL

-108 DEMGLPVII
+108 DDMGLPVII

-226 LDSGVRVGVRFNA
+226 LDSGVVTEAFENVVEANTLLSGLGFLNTGLATAHGIHSGLTVLPETHKYLHGEKVAFGIVCQMVLENTPAETVDKVMRFMVAIGLPVTLADLGVAAERDKVLAIAEKTANGPLIHQEPFAVTTERVYSAIIAA
-239 DANNFAEIRKLE
+239 DALGRK
-251 RIFSEAGYS
+251 Y
-260 ESKLFSFN
+260 K
-268 TAMLNDENKD
+268 
-278 SDRADISYVS
+278 
-288 REEFN
+288 
-293 RMYSDSGLDIPH
+293 GL
-305 QDYGLY
+305 
-311 SKILTAIRNKTC
+311 
-323 IRFHSVFCGVQ
+323 
-334 SGSYILDP
+334 
-342 YGDIYTCWETVGK
+342 
-355 PEYVIGKYS
+355 
-364 PETAWNDSIRNWQDR
+364 
-379 NTGNTPKCSCCKYAL
+379 
-394 LCGGGCLAKALKFG
+394 
-408 GSFSASYCD
+408 
-417 GYSDIVRLS
+417 
-426 VNRAYDSAAKA
+426 
-437 GIIKFQ
+437 

>member
-1 MLSSTTRAFGSPL
+1 MHYEVYSKDMLSSTTRAFGSPL

-226 LDSGVRVGVRFNA
+226 LDSGVVTESFENVVEANTLLSGLGFLNTGLATAHGIHSGLTVLPETHKYLHGEKVAFGIVCQMVLENTPAETVDKVMRFMVAIGLPVTLADLGVAAERDKVMAIAEKTANGPLIHQEPFAVTTERVYGAIIAA
-239 DANNFAEIRKLE
+239 DALGRK
-251 RIFSEAGYS
+251 Y
-260 ESKLFSFN
+260 K
-268 TAMLNDENKD
+268 
-278 SDRADISYVS
+278 
-288 REEFN
+288 
-293 RMYSDSGLDIPH
+293 GL
-305 QDYGLY
+305 
-311 SKILTAIRNKTC
+311 
-323 IRFHSVFCGVQ
+323 
-334 SGSYILDP
+334 
-342 YGDIYTCWETVGK
+342 
-355 PEYVIGKYS
+355 
-364 PETAWNDSIRNWQDR
+364 
-379 NTGNTPKCSCCKYAL
+379 
-394 LCGGGCLAKALKFG
+394 
-408 GSFSASYCD
+408 
-417 GYSDIVRLS
+417 
-426 VNRAYDSAAKA
+426 
-437 GIIKFQ
+437 

>member
-1 MLSSTTRAFGSPL
+1 MHYEVYSKDMLSSTTRAFGSPL

-226 LDSGVRVGVRFNA
+226 LDSGVVTEAFENVVEANTLLSGLGFLNTGLATAHGIHSGLTVLPETHKYLHGEKVAFGIVCQMVLENTPAETVDKVMRFMVAIGLPVTLADLGVAAEREKVMAIAEKTANGPLIHQEPFAVTTERVYGAIIAA
-239 DANNFAEIRKLE
+239 DALGRK
-251 RIFSEAGYS
+251 Y
-260 ESKLFSFN
+260 K
-268 TAMLNDENKD
+268 
-278 SDRADISYVS
+278 
-288 REEFN
+288 
-293 RMYSDSGLDIPH
+293 GL
-305 QDYGLY
+305 
-311 SKILTAIRNKTC
+311 
-323 IRFHSVFCGVQ
+323 
-334 SGSYILDP
+334 
-342 YGDIYTCWETVGK
+342 
-355 PEYVIGKYS
+355 
-364 PETAWNDSIRNWQDR
+364 
-379 NTGNTPKCSCCKYAL
+379 
-394 LCGGGCLAKALKFG
+394 
-408 GSFSASYCD
+408 
-417 GYSDIVRLS
+417 
-426 VNRAYDSAAKA
+426 
-437 GIIKFQ
+437 

>member
-1 MLSSTTRAFGSPL
+1 MHYEVYSKDMLSSTTRAFGSPL

-34 NACVIIDGFL
+34 SACVIIDGFL

-131 AVVYK
+131 SVVYK

-226 LDSGVRVGVRFNA
+226 LDSGVVTEAFENVVEANTLLSGLGFLNTGLATAHGIHSGLTVLPETHKYLHGEKVAFGIVCQMVLENTPAETVDKVMRFMVAIGLPVTLADLGVAAERDKVMAIAEKTANGPLIHQEPFAVTTERVYGAIIAA
-239 DANNFAEIRKLE
+239 DALGRK
-251 RIFSEAGYS
+251 Y
-260 ESKLFSFN
+260 K
-268 TAMLNDENKD
+268 
-278 SDRADISYVS
+278 
-288 REEFN
+288 
-293 RMYSDSGLDIPH
+293 GL
-305 QDYGLY
+305 
-311 SKILTAIRNKTC
+311 
-323 IRFHSVFCGVQ
+323 
-334 SGSYILDP
+334 
-342 YGDIYTCWETVGK
+342 
-355 PEYVIGKYS
+355 
-364 PETAWNDSIRNWQDR
+364 
-379 NTGNTPKCSCCKYAL
+379 
-394 LCGGGCLAKALKFG
+394 
-408 GSFSASYCD
+408 
-417 GYSDIVRLS
+417 
-426 VNRAYDSAAKA
+426 
-437 GIIKFQ
+437 

>member
-1 MLSSTTRAFGSPL
+1 MHYEVYSKNMLSSTTRAFGSPL

-20 GEFGRLPLYTAPYG
+20 GEFARLPLYTAPYG

-226 LDSGVRVGVRFNA
+226 LDSGVVTEAFENVVEANTLLSGLGFLNTGLATAHGIHSGLTVLPETHKYLHGEKVAFGIVCQMVLENTPAETVDKVMRFMVAIGLPVTLADLGVAAERDKVLAIAEKTANGPLIHQEPFAVTTERVYGAIIAA
-239 DANNFAEIRKLE
+239 DALGRK
-251 RIFSEAGYS
+251 Y
-260 ESKLFSFN
+260 K
-268 TAMLNDENKD
+268 
-278 SDRADISYVS
+278 
-288 REEFN
+288 
-293 RMYSDSGLDIPH
+293 GL
-305 QDYGLY
+305 
-311 SKILTAIRNKTC
+311 
-323 IRFHSVFCGVQ
+323 
-334 SGSYILDP
+334 
-342 YGDIYTCWETVGK
+342 
-355 PEYVIGKYS
+355 
-364 PETAWNDSIRNWQDR
+364 
-379 NTGNTPKCSCCKYAL
+379 
-394 LCGGGCLAKALKFG
+394 
-408 GSFSASYCD
+408 
-417 GYSDIVRLS
+417 
-426 VNRAYDSAAKA
+426 
-437 GIIKFQ
+437 

>member
-1 MLSSTTRAFGSPL
+1 MHYEVYSKDMLSSTTRAFGSPL

-226 LDSGVRVGVRFNA
+226 LDSGVVTEAFENVVE
-239 DANNFAEIRKLE
+239 ANTL
-251 RIFSEAGYS
+251 
-260 ESKLFSFN
+260 L
-268 TAMLNDENKD
+268 
-278 SDRADISYVS
+278 
-288 REEFN
+288 
-293 RMYSDSGLDIPH
+293 SGLGFLNT
-305 QDYGLY
+305 GLATAHGIH
-311 SKILTAIRNKTC
+311 SGLT
-323 IRFHSVFCGVQ
+323 V
-334 SGSYILDP
+334 L
-342 YGDIYTCWETVGK
+342 
-355 PEYVIGKYS
+355 
-364 PETAWNDSIRNWQDR
+364 PETHKYLHGEKVAFGIVCQMVL
-379 NTGNTPKCSCCKYAL
+379 GNTPAETVDKVMRFMVAIGLPVTLADLGVAAERDKVLAIAEKTANGPLIHQEPFAVTTERVYGAIIAADTLGRKYKGL
-394 LCGGGCLAKALKFG
+394 
-408 GSFSASYCD
+408 
-417 GYSDIVRLS
+417 
-426 VNRAYDSAAKA
+426 
-437 GIIKFQ
+437 